1 MLLLASDQVFR
12 GVFFRQEPGE
22 QALVLSVKSRSL
34 HFPNLSDESR
44 GERLPLLLVKSPQ
57 RSPSVP
63 ALGWVESQ
71 GRPAGGRASPPKT
84 PHSLVRFSWAA
95 FKLLFCLLHVLSSA
109 ASLSALKPYDYSISW
124 ESNFFFEKSPKARR
138 AYRDDMTQPRH
149 SADLDQPRAVM
160 LPPGAAGLHTRRGRS
175 LETLGCSCLWAAC
188 RAS

>member
-12 GVFFRQEPGE
+12 GVFFRQELGE

-44 GERLPLLLVKSPQ
+44 GERLPLLLVKSSQ

-109 ASLSALKPYDYSISW
+109 ASLSALKPYDYVGNRIS
-124 ESNFFFEKSPKARR
+124 FLKKALKPEGPTE
-138 AYRDDMTQPRH
+138 MI
-149 SADLDQPRAVM
+149 
-160 LPPGAAGLHTRRGRS
+160 
-175 LETLGCSCLWAAC
+175 
-188 RAS
+188 

>member
-44 GERLPLLLVKSPQ
+44 GERLPLLLAKPPQ

-84 PHSLVRFSWAA
+84 PHSLVRWFA
-95 FKLLFCLLHVLSSA
+95 FPGLLSSCC
-109 ASLSALKPYDYSISW
+109 SVFCMWLFSVTFYG
-124 ESNFFFEKSPKARR
+124 NFVENHLAMSERLFLGPLFFS
-138 AYRDDMTQPRH
+138 T
-149 SADLDQPRAVM
+149 
-160 LPPGAAGLHTRRGRS
+160 GLYGSVH
-175 LETLGCSCLWAAC
+175 E
-188 RAS
+188 